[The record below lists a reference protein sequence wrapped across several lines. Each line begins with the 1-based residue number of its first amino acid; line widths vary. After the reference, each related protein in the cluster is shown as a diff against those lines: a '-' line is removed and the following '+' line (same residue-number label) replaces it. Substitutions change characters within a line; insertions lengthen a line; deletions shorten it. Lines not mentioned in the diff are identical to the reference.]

1 MCVFVLWPYHNVKYR
16 LLRGIYFQ
24 VWKQEEKSMY
34 RDVVSSCRGPFS
46 YLIAYAAFEVR
57 CAVPLVSD
65 LPDVVIYDWHSDS
78 CVLSC
83 SGDVDR
89 D

>member
-1 MCVFVLWPYHNVKYR
+1 
-16 LLRGIYFQ
+16 
-24 VWKQEEKSMY
+24 MY